1 MSPTPEALIHKP
13 KQKTAMINCRECK
26 TPVSENAPL
35 CPHCGAP
42 QPYKA
47 IWHGYGFYYKSRLA
61 VFGLPLLC
69 ISFCYK
75 KNRMPKPAIGIIAIG
90 QFAAGILCISQ
101 FGIGL
106 FSLSQITVAY
116 LAVAQIAL
124 CYQCIAQIGFVL
136 NKGIGQF
143 IIPLL

>member
-1 MSPTPEALIHKP
+1 
-13 KQKTAMINCRECK
+13 MINCRECK
-26 TPVSENAPL
+26 TPVSENAPV

-47 IWHGYGFYYKSRLA
+47 IWHGNGFYYQSRLA
-61 VFGLPLLC
+61 IFGLPLLC
-69 ISFCYK
+69 IPFCYK
-75 KNRMPKPAIGIIAIG
+75 KNRLPKPAIGIIAIG